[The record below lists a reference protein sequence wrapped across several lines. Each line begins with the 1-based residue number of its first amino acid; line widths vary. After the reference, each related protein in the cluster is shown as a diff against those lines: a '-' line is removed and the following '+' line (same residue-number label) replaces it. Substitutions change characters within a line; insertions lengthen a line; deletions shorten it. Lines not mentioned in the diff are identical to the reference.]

1 MTPLLRLSSLTP
13 FLFFLRPYY
22 FRFQTLL
29 AIALFAPFYSTPA
42 LSQKPAQNDSR
53 VLFSVERADVTVD
66 EFLSVFN
73 KNNYSKKEATREELE
88 EYLGLYV
95 KFKLKVKEAYERG
108 MDTTGKFRREFDN
121 YRDQLAQPYLRDK
134 NTGEELLQE
143 AFQRSKIER
152 RASHIMIRIEENSSP
167 ADSLI
172 AYNKAVEIHKQLLSG
187 SDFESLA
194 REKSED
200 PSAKENG
207 GDLGYFSVFRMI
219 YPFENMA
226 YNTRIGG
233 VSPVF
238 RTQFGYH
245 VLKVTDER
253 PARGEIRVAHLMLL
267 SRTADNDSLKE
278 SARRRIFEIDRRIK
292 SGESFDSLV
301 KQYSEDPSSSGNK
314 GLLPYFGTGR
324 MVPEFENTAYALK
337 AIDDISE
344 PIQTAYGWHILKK
357 VDLKPVPDF
366 EDTKDDLE
374 AKIARDSRANRNKST
389 LLVKLKKEYSWKEN
403 DAALTQFINTI
414 SENSYRDKS
423 WEPPVP
429 GPNDPV
435 LCHFADTVI
444 QQHDFAQYLNENKGA
459 PGSGDF
465 GMYLR
470 NTYREWS
477 DERLLAYENAQLE
490 NKYPEFKSLVKEY
503 REGILLFDLTDE
515 LVWSKAVNDTTGL
528 KAFFEGRR
536 ERYRYGDRIEG
547 AVYVCRNDSVSLAVR
562 KALKSKK
569 NTAAVLLKSFNS
581 VDPLSL
587 RINEGKLEKH
597 AHEVLSQ
604 VEWKKGISADLKF
617 NGQIAFVRINRL
629 IPPAYKELSEI
640 RGLVTSDY
648 QQHLETE
655 WVKSLENKY
664 KVDIR
669 RDVFQS
675 ILPR

>member
-1 MTPLLRLSSLTP
+1 MMSHTLPSITLRSILCQHR
-13 FLFFLRPYY
+13 LRA
-22 FRFQTLL
+22 L
-29 AIALFAPFYSTPA
+29 LFAGLMVILASSPV
-42 LSQKPAQNDSR
+42 LSQKPGQDDAR
-53 VLFSVERADVTVD
+53 VLFTVDQADVTVD

-73 KNNYSKKEATREELE
+73 KNNYSKKAATREELE

-95 KFKLKVKEAYERG
+95 KFKLKVREAYARG
-108 MDTTGKFRREFDN
+108 MDTTAKFRREFDN

-134 NTGEELLQE
+134 DTGEELLRE
-143 AFQRSKIER
+143 AFERSQIER
-152 RASHIMIRIEENSSP
+152 RASHIMIRIEENASP
-167 ADSLI
+167 ADSLV
-172 AYNKAVEIHKQLLSG
+172 AYNKAVEIHKQLISG
-187 SDFESLA
+187 ADFESLA

-207 GDLGYFSVFRMI
+207 GDLGYFSAFRMI

-267 SRTADNDSLKE
+267 SRTADSDSLKE

-292 SGESFDSLV
+292 AGESFDSLV
-301 KQYSEDPSSSGNK
+301 KQYSEDPSSSGSK

-324 MVPEFENTAYALK
+324 MVPEFENAAYALK
-337 AIDDISE
+337 ANGDISE
-344 PIQTAYGWHILKK
+344 PIQTAYGWHIMKR
-357 VDLKPVPDF
+357 VDLKAIPSL
-366 EDTKDDLE
+366 EESKADLE

-389 LLVKLKKEYSWKEN
+389 LLAKLKKEYSWKEN

-444 QQHDFAQYLNENKGA
+444 RQLDFAQYLNENKGA

-470 NTYREWS
+470 NTYREWA

-490 NKYPEFKSLVKEY
+490 RKYPEFRSLVKEY

-547 AVYVCRNDSVSLAVR
+547 AVYVCRDDSVALAVR
-562 KALKSKK
+562 KAIKSKK
-569 NTAAVLLKSFNS
+569 NTSAVLLKTFNAA
-581 VDPLSL
+581 DPLSL
-587 RINEGKLEKH
+587 RIIEGKLEKQ
-597 AHEVLSQ
+597 AHEVLSL
-604 VEWKKGISADLKF
+604 VEWKKGLSADLVH
-617 NGQIAFVRINRL
+617 NGQKVFVRINRL
-629 IPPAYKELSEI
+629 IPPGYKELSEI

-648 QQHLETE
+648 QQQLETE

-664 KVDIR
+664 KIDIR

>member
-1 MTPLLRLSSLTP
+1 MSLPSRLNPSTFIPHYFGALLISGLLTAFCSS
-13 FLFFLRPYY
+13 
-22 FRFQTLL
+22 
-29 AIALFAPFYSTPA
+29 PA
-42 LSQKPAQNDSR
+42 LSQQPAQAVPR
-53 VLFSVERADVTVD
+53 VLFSVDQVDVSVD

-73 KNNYSKKEATREELE
+73 KNNYTKKAATREELE

-95 KFKLKVKEAYERG
+95 KFKLKVQEAYARG
-108 MDTTGKFRREFDN
+108 MDTTAKFRREFDN

-134 NTGEELLQE
+134 HTGEELLQE
-143 AFQRSKIER
+143 AFQRSRIER
-152 RASHIMIRIEENSSP
+152 RASHIMIRIEENASP
-167 ADSLI
+167 ADSL
-172 AYNKAVEIHKQLLSG
+172 ASYNKAVEIHKQLLSG
-187 SDFESLA
+187 ADFESLA

-200 PSAKENG
+200 PSAKENR
-207 GDLGYFSVFRMI
+207 GDLGYFSAFRMI

-226 YNTRIGG
+226 YQTRIGG

-267 SRTADNDSLKE
+267 SRNVDSDSLKE

-292 SGESFDSLV
+292 AGESFDSLV
-301 KQYSEDPSSSGNK
+301 KQHSEDPSSSGSN

-324 MVPEFENTAYALK
+324 MVPEFENAAYALT
-337 AIDDISE
+337 ANGDISD
-344 PIQTAYGWHILKK
+344 PIQTAYGWHIMKR
-357 VDLKPVPDF
+357 VDLKAIPTL
-366 EDTKDDLE
+366 EESKADLE

-389 LLVKLKKEYSWKEN
+389 LLAKLKKEYSWNEN
-403 DAALTQFINTI
+403 DAALGQFISTI

-423 WEPPVP
+423 WEPPMP

-444 QQHDFAQYLNENKGA
+444 RQNAFAQYLNENKGA

-470 NTYREWS
+470 NTYREWT
-477 DERLLAYENAQLE
+477 DEQLLAYEDAQLE
-490 NKYPEFKSLVKEY
+490 RKYPEFRSLVKEY

-515 LVWSKAVNDTTGL
+515 LVWSKAVNDTVGL

-536 ERYRYGDRIEG
+536 EHYRYGARIEG
-547 AVYVCRNDSVSLAVR
+547 AVYVCRDDSVALAVR
-562 KALKSKK
+562 KAIKSKK
-569 NTAAVLLKSFNS
+569 NTSAVLLKSFNAS
-581 VDPLSL
+581 DPLSL
-587 RINEGKLEKH
+587 RIIGGKLEKQ
-597 AHEVLSQ
+597 AHEVLSR
-604 VEWKKGISADLKF
+604 VEWKKGISDVTLH
-617 NGQIAFVRINRL
+617 NGQKVFVQINRL
-629 IPPAYKELSEI
+629 IPPGLKQFSEI

-648 QQHLETE
+648 QQQLEAE

>member
-1 MTPLLRLSSLTP
+1 MSPLSRFILAATHPPFSIHLNLKALIVAGLMFIWCSS
-13 FLFFLRPYY
+13 
-22 FRFQTLL
+22 
-29 AIALFAPFYSTPA
+29 PA
-42 LSQKPAQNDSR
+42 LSQKVGQGDTR
-53 VLFSVERADVTVD
+53 VLFSVDQGEVTVD

-73 KNNYSKKEATREELE
+73 KNNYSKKAATREELE

-95 KFKLKVKEAYERG
+95 KFKLKVREAYARG
-108 MDTTGKFRREFDN
+108 MDTTAKFLREFDN

-134 NTGEELLQE
+134 DTGEELLQE
-143 AFQRSKIER
+143 AFQRSQIER
-152 RASHIMIRIEENSSP
+152 RASHIMIRIEENASP
-167 ADSLI
+167 ADSLT
-172 AYNKAVEIHKQLLSG
+172 AYNKAVELHKQLLSG
-187 SDFESLA
+187 ADFETLA

-267 SRTADNDSLKE
+267 SRTADSDSLKE

-292 SGESFDSLV
+292 AGESFDSLV
-301 KQYSEDPSSSGNK
+301 KQYSEDPSSSASK

-324 MVPEFENTAYALK
+324 MVPEFENAAYALK
-337 AIDDISE
+337 ANGDISD
-344 PIQTAYGWHILKK
+344 PIQTAYGWHIMKR
-357 VDLKPVPDF
+357 VDLKSIPSF
-366 EDTKDDLE
+366 EEAKADLE
-374 AKIARDSRANRNKST
+374 AKIARDSRANRNKSS
-389 LLVKLKKEYSWKEN
+389 LLAKLKKEYAWKEN

-429 GPNDPV
+429 GPNDPI

-444 QQHDFAQYLNENKGA
+444 RQHDFSQYLNENKGS
-459 PGSGDF
+459 PCSGDF
-465 GMYLR
+465 GMFLR
-470 NTYREWS
+470 NTYREWA
-477 DERLLAYENAQLE
+477 DERLLAFENAQLE
-490 NKYPEFKSLVKEY
+490 RKYPEFRSLVKEY

-515 LVWSKAVNDTTGL
+515 LVWSKAVNDTIGL

-536 ERYRYGDRIEG
+536 DRYRFGDRIEG
-547 AVYVCRNDSVSLAVR
+547 AVYVCRDDSVALAVR
-562 KALKSKK
+562 KAIKSKK
-569 NTAAVLLKSFNS
+569 NTTAVLLKNFNAR
-581 VDPLSL
+581 DPLSL
-587 RINEGKLEKH
+587 RIIEGKLEKQ
-597 AHEVLSQ
+597 AHEVLSL
-604 VEWKKGISADLKF
+604 VEWKKGLSPDLVH
-617 NGQIAFVRINRL
+617 NGQKVFVRINRL
-629 IPPAYKELSEI
+629 IPPCLKELSEI

-648 QQHLETE
+648 QQQLETE
-655 WVKSLENKY
+655 WVQSLENKY
-664 KVDIR
+664 KVDIH

>member
-1 MTPLLRLSSLTP
+1 MSPLSRFIPAATHPPFPIHLNLKALIVAGLMFIWCSS
-13 FLFFLRPYY
+13 
-22 FRFQTLL
+22 
-29 AIALFAPFYSTPA
+29 PA
-42 LSQKPAQNDSR
+42 LSQKVGQGDTR
-53 VLFSVERADVTVD
+53 VLFSVDQGEVTVD

-73 KNNYSKKEATREELE
+73 KNNYSKKAATREELE

-95 KFKLKVKEAYERG
+95 KFKLKVREAYARG
-108 MDTTGKFRREFDN
+108 MDTTAKFLREFDN

-134 NTGEELLQE
+134 DTGEELLQE
-143 AFQRSKIER
+143 AFQRSQIER
-152 RASHIMIRIEENSSP
+152 RASHIMIRIEENASP
-167 ADSLI
+167 TDSLT
-172 AYNKAVEIHKQLLSG
+172 AYNKAVELHKQLLSG
-187 SDFESLA
+187 ADFETLA

-267 SRTADNDSLKE
+267 SRTADSDSLKE

-292 SGESFDSLV
+292 AGESFDSLV
-301 KQYSEDPSSSGNK
+301 KQYSEDPSSSASK

-324 MVPEFENTAYALK
+324 MVPEFENAAYALK
-337 AIDDISE
+337 ANGDISD
-344 PIQTAYGWHILKK
+344 PIQTAYGWHIMKR
-357 VDLKPVPDF
+357 VDLKSIPSF
-366 EDTKDDLE
+366 EEAKADLE
-374 AKIARDSRANRNKST
+374 AKIARDSRANRNKSS
-389 LLVKLKKEYSWKEN
+389 LLAKLKKEYAWKEN

-429 GPNDPV
+429 GPNDPI

-444 QQHDFAQYLNENKGA
+444 RQHDFAQYLNENKGA

-465 GMYLR
+465 GMFLR
-470 NTYREWS
+470 NTYREWA
-477 DERLLAYENAQLE
+477 DERLLAFENAQLE
-490 NKYPEFKSLVKEY
+490 RKYPEFRSLVKEY

-515 LVWSKAVNDTTGL
+515 LVWSKAVNDTIGL

-536 ERYRYGDRIEG
+536 DRYRFGDRIEG
-547 AVYVCRNDSVSLAVR
+547 AVYVCRDDSVALAVR
-562 KALKSKK
+562 KAIKSKK
-569 NTAAVLLKSFNS
+569 NTTAVLLKNFNAR
-581 VDPLSL
+581 DPLSL
-587 RINEGKLEKH
+587 RIIEGKLEKQ
-597 AHEVLSQ
+597 AHEVLSL
-604 VEWKKGISADLKF
+604 VEWKKGLSPDLVH
-617 NGQIAFVRINRL
+617 NGQKVFVRINRL
-629 IPPAYKELSEI
+629 IPPCLKELSEI

-648 QQHLETE
+648 QQQLETE
-655 WVKSLENKY
+655 WVQSLENKY
-664 KVDIR
+664 KVDIH

>member
-1 MTPLLRLSSLTP
+1 MSPLSRFIPAATHPPFPIHLNLKALIVAGLMFIWCSS
-13 FLFFLRPYY
+13 
-22 FRFQTLL
+22 
-29 AIALFAPFYSTPA
+29 PA
-42 LSQKPAQNDSR
+42 LSQKVGQGDTR
-53 VLFSVERADVTVD
+53 VLFSVDQGEVTVD

-73 KNNYSKKEATREELE
+73 KNNYSKKAATREELE

-95 KFKLKVKEAYERG
+95 KFKLKVREAYARG
-108 MDTTGKFRREFDN
+108 MDTTAKFLREFDN

-134 NTGEELLQE
+134 DTGEELLQE
-143 AFQRSKIER
+143 AFQRSQIER
-152 RASHIMIRIEENSSP
+152 RASHIMIRIEENASP
-167 ADSLI
+167 ADSLT
-172 AYNKAVEIHKQLLSG
+172 AYNKAVELHKQLLSG
-187 SDFESLA
+187 ADFETLA

-267 SRTADNDSLKE
+267 SRTADSDSLKE

-292 SGESFDSLV
+292 AGESFDSLV
-301 KQYSEDPSSSGNK
+301 KQYSEDPSSSASK

-324 MVPEFENTAYALK
+324 MVPEFENAAYALK
-337 AIDDISE
+337 ANGDISD
-344 PIQTAYGWHILKK
+344 PIQTAYGWHIMKR
-357 VDLKPVPDF
+357 VDLKSIPSF
-366 EDTKDDLE
+366 EEAKADLE
-374 AKIARDSRANRNKST
+374 AKIARDSRANRNKSS
-389 LLVKLKKEYSWKEN
+389 LLAKLKKEYAWKEN
-403 DAALTQFINTI
+403 DAALTQFVNTI

-429 GPNDPV
+429 GPNDPI

-444 QQHDFAQYLNENKGA
+444 RQHDFAQYLNENKGA

-465 GMYLR
+465 GMFLR
-470 NTYREWS
+470 NTYREWA
-477 DERLLAYENAQLE
+477 DERLLAFENAQLE
-490 NKYPEFKSLVKEY
+490 RKYPEFRSLVKEY

-515 LVWSKAVNDTTGL
+515 LVWSKAVNDTIGL

-536 ERYRYGDRIEG
+536 DRYRFGDRIEG
-547 AVYVCRNDSVSLAVR
+547 AVYVCRDDSVALAVR
-562 KALKSKK
+562 KAIKSKK
-569 NTAAVLLKSFNS
+569 NTTAVLLKNFNAR
-581 VDPLSL
+581 DPLSL
-587 RINEGKLEKH
+587 RIIEGKLEKQ
-597 AHEVLSQ
+597 AHEVLSL
-604 VEWKKGISADLKF
+604 VEWKKGLSPDLVH
-617 NGQIAFVRINRL
+617 NGQKVFVRINRL
-629 IPPAYKELSEI
+629 IPPCLKELSEI

-648 QQHLETE
+648 QQQLETE
-655 WVKSLENKY
+655 WVQSLENKY
-664 KVDIR
+664 KVDIH

>member
-1 MTPLLRLSSLTP
+1 MSSLSRFIPAATHPP
-13 FLFFLRPYY
+13 FPIHLNLK
-22 FRFQTLL
+22 
-29 AIALFAPFYSTPA
+29 ALIVAGLMFIWCSSPA
-42 LSQKPAQNDSR
+42 LSQKVGQGDTR
-53 VLFSVERADVTVD
+53 VLFSVDQGEVTVD

-73 KNNYSKKEATREELE
+73 KNNYSKKAATREELE

-95 KFKLKVKEAYERG
+95 KFKLKVREAYARG
-108 MDTTGKFRREFDN
+108 MDTTAKFLREFDN

-134 NTGEELLQE
+134 DTGEELLQE
-143 AFQRSKIER
+143 AFQRSQIER
-152 RASHIMIRIEENSSP
+152 RASHIMIRIEENASP
-167 ADSLI
+167 ADSLT
-172 AYNKAVEIHKQLLSG
+172 AYNKAVELHKQLLSG
-187 SDFESLA
+187 ADFETLA

-226 YNTRIGG
+226 YNTQIGG

-267 SRTADNDSLKE
+267 SRTADSDSLKE

-292 SGESFDSLV
+292 AGESFDSLV
-301 KQYSEDPSSSGNK
+301 KQYSEDPSSSASK

-324 MVPEFENTAYALK
+324 MVPEFENAAYALK
-337 AIDDISE
+337 ANGDISD
-344 PIQTAYGWHILKK
+344 PIQTAYGWHIMKR
-357 VDLKPVPDF
+357 VDLKAIPSF
-366 EDTKDDLE
+366 EEAKADLE

-389 LLVKLKKEYSWKEN
+389 LLAKLKKEYAWKEN

-429 GPNDPV
+429 GPNDPI

-444 QQHDFAQYLNENKGA
+444 RQYDFAQYLNENKGA

-465 GMYLR
+465 GMFLR
-470 NTYREWS
+470 NTYREWA
-477 DERLLAYENAQLE
+477 DERLLAFENAQLE
-490 NKYPEFKSLVKEY
+490 RKYPEFRSLVKEY

-515 LVWSKAVNDTTGL
+515 LVWSKAVNDTIGL

-536 ERYRYGDRIEG
+536 ERYRFGDRIEG
-547 AVYVCRNDSVSLAVR
+547 AVYVCRDDSVAMAVR
-562 KALKSKK
+562 KAIKSKK
-569 NTAAVLLKSFNS
+569 NTTAVLLKNFNAR
-581 VDPLSL
+581 DPLSL
-587 RINEGKLEKH
+587 RIIEGKLEKQ
-597 AHEVLSQ
+597 AHEVLSL
-604 VEWKKGISADLKF
+604 VEWKKGLSPDLVH
-617 NGQIAFVRINRL
+617 NGQKVFVRINRL
-629 IPPAYKELSEI
+629 IPPCLKELSEI

-648 QQHLETE
+648 QQQLETE
-655 WVKSLENKY
+655 WVQSLENKY
-664 KVDIR
+664 KVDIH

>member
-1 MTPLLRLSSLTP
+1 MYMIPLMRLRFLSPFLFLLSPPLFRTLLAFALLTP
-13 FLFFLRPYY
+13 FCS
-22 FRFQTLL
+22 
-29 AIALFAPFYSTPA
+29 APA
-42 LSQKPAQNDSR
+42 LSQKPTQDDTR
-53 VLFSVERADVTVD
+53 VLFSVDQAGVTVD

-95 KFKLKVKEAYERG
+95 KFKLKVREAYERG
-108 MDTTGKFRREFDN
+108 MDTTAKFRREFDN

-134 NTGEELLQE
+134 DTGKELLQE
-143 AFQRSKIER
+143 AFQRSRIER
-152 RASHIMIRIEENSSP
+152 RASHIMIRIEENASP
-167 ADSLI
+167 ADSLA
-172 AYNKAVEIHKQLLSG
+172 AYNKAVDIHKQLLSG

-267 SRTADNDSLKE
+267 SRNADGDSLKE

-292 SGESFDSLV
+292 AGESFDSLV
-301 KQYSEDPSSSGNK
+301 KQYSEDPSSSGSK

-324 MVPEFENTAYALK
+324 MVPEFENAAYALK
-337 AIDDISE
+337 SNGDISE
-344 PIQTAYGWHILKK
+344 PVQTAYGWHIMKR
-357 VDLKPVPDF
+357 VDLKAIPSF
-366 EDTKDDLE
+366 EESEADLE

-389 LLVKLKKEYSWKEN
+389 LLTKLKKEYGWKEN

-444 QQHDFAQYLNENKGA
+444 RQQDFARYLNENKGA

-470 NTYREWS
+470 NTYREWAN
-477 DERLLAYENAQLE
+477 EQLLAFENAQLE
-490 NKYPEFKSLVKEY
+490 RKYPEFQALVKEY

-515 LVWSKAVNDTTGL
+515 LVWSKAVNDTIGL

-536 ERYRYGDRIEG
+536 ELYRYGDRIEG
-547 AVYVCRNDSVSLAVR
+547 AVYICRDDSVALAVR
-562 KALKSKK
+562 KAMKSKK
-569 NTAAVLLKSFNS
+569 NTSAVLLKSLNAG
-581 VDPLSL
+581 DPLSL
-587 RINEGKLEKH
+587 RIIEGKLEKQ
-597 AHEVLSQ
+597 AHEVLSL
-604 VEWKKGISADLKF
+604 VEWKKGISADLTH
-617 NGQIAFVRINRL
+617 NGQRVFVRINRL
-629 IPPAYKELSEI
+629 IPPGYKELSEI

-648 QQHLETE
+648 QQLLETE

>member
-1 MTPLLRLSSLTP
+1 MSPLSRFILAATHPPFPIHLNLKALIVAGLMFIWCSS
-13 FLFFLRPYY
+13 
-22 FRFQTLL
+22 
-29 AIALFAPFYSTPA
+29 PA
-42 LSQKPAQNDSR
+42 LSQKVGQGDTR
-53 VLFSVERADVTVD
+53 VLFSVDQGEVTVD

-73 KNNYSKKEATREELE
+73 KNNYSKKAATREELE

-95 KFKLKVKEAYERG
+95 KFKLKVREAYARG
-108 MDTTGKFRREFDN
+108 MDTTAKFLREFDN

-134 NTGEELLQE
+134 DTGEELLQE
-143 AFQRSKIER
+143 AFQRSQIER
-152 RASHIMIRIEENSSP
+152 RASHIMIRIEENASP
-167 ADSLI
+167 ADSLT
-172 AYNKAVEIHKQLLSG
+172 AYNKAVELHKQLLSG
-187 SDFESLA
+187 ADFETLA

-267 SRTADNDSLKE
+267 SRTADSDSLKE

-292 SGESFDSLV
+292 AGESFDSLV
-301 KQYSEDPSSSGNK
+301 KQYSEDPSSSASK

-324 MVPEFENTAYALK
+324 MVPEFENAAYALK
-337 AIDDISE
+337 ANGDISD
-344 PIQTAYGWHILKK
+344 PIQTAYGWHIMKR
-357 VDLKPVPDF
+357 VDLKSIPSF
-366 EDTKDDLE
+366 EEAKADLE
-374 AKIARDSRANRNKST
+374 AKIARDSRANRNKSS
-389 LLVKLKKEYSWKEN
+389 LLAKLKKEYAWKEN

-429 GPNDPV
+429 GPNDPI

-444 QQHDFAQYLNENKGA
+444 RQHDFAQYLNENKGA

-465 GMYLR
+465 GMFLR
-470 NTYREWS
+470 NTYREWA
-477 DERLLAYENAQLE
+477 DERLLAFENAQLE
-490 NKYPEFKSLVKEY
+490 RKYPEFRSLVKEY

-515 LVWSKAVNDTTGL
+515 LVWSKAVNDTIGL

-536 ERYRYGDRIEG
+536 DRYRFGDRIEG
-547 AVYVCRNDSVSLAVR
+547 AVYVCRDDSVALAVR
-562 KALKSKK
+562 KAIKSKK
-569 NTAAVLLKSFNS
+569 NTTAVLLKNFNAR
-581 VDPLSL
+581 DPLSL
-587 RINEGKLEKH
+587 RIIEGKLEKQ
-597 AHEVLSQ
+597 AHEVLSL
-604 VEWKKGISADLKF
+604 VEWKKGLSPDLVH
-617 NGQIAFVRINRL
+617 NGQKVFVRINRL
-629 IPPAYKELSEI
+629 IPPCLKELSEI

-648 QQHLETE
+648 QQQLETE
-655 WVKSLENKY
+655 WVQSLENKY
-664 KVDIR
+664 KVDIH

>member
-1 MTPLLRLSSLTP
+1 MSSLSRFIPAATHPP
-13 FLFFLRPYY
+13 FPIHLNLK
-22 FRFQTLL
+22 
-29 AIALFAPFYSTPA
+29 ALIVAGLMFIWCSSPA
-42 LSQKPAQNDSR
+42 LSQKVGQGDTR
-53 VLFSVERADVTVD
+53 VLFSVDQGEVTVD

-73 KNNYSKKEATREELE
+73 KNNYSKKAATREELE

-95 KFKLKVKEAYERG
+95 KFKLKVREAYARG
-108 MDTTGKFRREFDN
+108 MDTTAKFLREFDN

-134 NTGEELLQE
+134 DTGEELLQE
-143 AFQRSKIER
+143 AFQRSQIER
-152 RASHIMIRIEENSSP
+152 RASHIMIRIEENASP
-167 ADSLI
+167 ADSLT
-172 AYNKAVEIHKQLLSG
+172 AYNKAVELHKQLLSG
-187 SDFESLA
+187 ADFETLA

-226 YNTRIGG
+226 YNTQIGG

-267 SRTADNDSLKE
+267 SRTADSDSLKE

-292 SGESFDSLV
+292 AGESFDSLV
-301 KQYSEDPSSSGNK
+301 KQYSEDPSSSASK

-324 MVPEFENTAYALK
+324 MVPEFENAAYALK
-337 AIDDISE
+337 ANGDISD
-344 PIQTAYGWHILKK
+344 PIQTAYGWHIMKR
-357 VDLKPVPDF
+357 VDLKAIPSF
-366 EDTKDDLE
+366 EEAKADLE

-389 LLVKLKKEYSWKEN
+389 LLAKLKKEYAWKEN

-429 GPNDPV
+429 GPNDPI

-444 QQHDFAQYLNENKGA
+444 RQYDFAQYLNENKGA

-465 GMYLR
+465 GMFLR
-470 NTYREWS
+470 NTYREWA
-477 DERLLAYENAQLE
+477 DERLLAFENAQLE
-490 NKYPEFKSLVKEY
+490 RKYPEFRSLVKEY

-515 LVWSKAVNDTTGL
+515 LVWSKAVNDTIGL

-536 ERYRYGDRIEG
+536 ERYRFGDRIEG
-547 AVYVCRNDSVSLAVR
+547 AVYVCRDDSVAMAVR
-562 KALKSKK
+562 KAIKSKK
-569 NTAAVLLKSFNS
+569 NTTAVLLKNFNAR
-581 VDPLSL
+581 DPLSL
-587 RINEGKLEKH
+587 RIIEGKLEKQ
-597 AHEVLSQ
+597 AHEVLSL
-604 VEWKKGISADLKF
+604 VEWKKGLSPDLVH
-617 NGQIAFVRINRL
+617 NGQKVFVRINRL
-629 IPPAYKELSEI
+629 IPPCLKELSEI

-648 QQHLETE
+648 QQQLETE
-655 WVKSLENKY
+655 WVQSLENKY
-664 KVDIR
+664 KVDIHR
-669 RDVFQS
+669 YVFQS

>member
-1 MTPLLRLSSLTP
+1 
-13 FLFFLRPYY
+13 
-22 FRFQTLL
+22 
-29 AIALFAPFYSTPA
+29 
-42 LSQKPAQNDSR
+42 
-53 VLFSVERADVTVD
+53 
-66 EFLSVFN
+66 
-73 KNNYSKKEATREELE
+73 
-88 EYLGLYV
+88 
-95 KFKLKVKEAYERG
+95 
-108 MDTTGKFRREFDN
+108 MDTTAKFLREFDN

-134 NTGEELLQE
+134 DTGEELLQE
-143 AFQRSKIER
+143 AFQRSQIER
-152 RASHIMIRIEENSSP
+152 RASHIMIRIEENASP
-167 ADSLI
+167 ADSLT
-172 AYNKAVEIHKQLLSG
+172 AYNKAVELHKQLLSG
-187 SDFESLA
+187 ADFETLA

-226 YNTRIGG
+226 YNTQIGG

-267 SRTADNDSLKE
+267 SRTADSDSLKE

-292 SGESFDSLV
+292 AGESFDSLV
-301 KQYSEDPSSSGNK
+301 KQYSEDPSSSASK

-324 MVPEFENTAYALK
+324 MVPEFENAAYALK
-337 AIDDISE
+337 ANGDISD
-344 PIQTAYGWHILKK
+344 PIQTAYGWHIMKR
-357 VDLKPVPDF
+357 VDLKAIPSF
-366 EDTKDDLE
+366 EEAKADLE

-389 LLVKLKKEYSWKEN
+389 LLAKLKKEYAWKEN

-429 GPNDPV
+429 GPNDPI

-444 QQHDFAQYLNENKGA
+444 RQYDFAQYLNENKGA

-465 GMYLR
+465 GMFLR
-470 NTYREWS
+470 NTYREWA
-477 DERLLAYENAQLE
+477 DERLLAFENAQLE
-490 NKYPEFKSLVKEY
+490 RKYPEFRSLVKEY

-515 LVWSKAVNDTTGL
+515 LVWSKAVNDTIGL

-536 ERYRYGDRIEG
+536 ERYRFGDRIEG
-547 AVYVCRNDSVSLAVR
+547 AVYVCRDDSVAMAVR
-562 KALKSKK
+562 KAIKSKK
-569 NTAAVLLKSFNS
+569 NTTAVLLKNFNAR
-581 VDPLSL
+581 DPLSL
-587 RINEGKLEKH
+587 RIIEGKLEKQ
-597 AHEVLSQ
+597 AHEVLSL
-604 VEWKKGISADLKF
+604 VEWKKGLSPDLVH
-617 NGQIAFVRINRL
+617 NGQKVFVRINRL
-629 IPPAYKELSEI
+629 IPPCLKELSEI

-648 QQHLETE
+648 QQQLETE
-655 WVKSLENKY
+655 WVQSLENKY
-664 KVDIR
+664 KVDIH

>member
-1 MTPLLRLSSLTP
+1 MSPLSRFIPAATHPPFPIHLNLKALIVAGLMFIWCSS
-13 FLFFLRPYY
+13 
-22 FRFQTLL
+22 
-29 AIALFAPFYSTPA
+29 PA
-42 LSQKPAQNDSR
+42 LSQKVGQGDTR
-53 VLFSVERADVTVD
+53 VLFSVDQGEVTVD

-73 KNNYSKKEATREELE
+73 KNNYSKKAATREELE

-95 KFKLKVKEAYERG
+95 KFKLKVREAYARG
-108 MDTTGKFRREFDN
+108 MDTTAKFLREFDN

-134 NTGEELLQE
+134 DTGEELLQE
-143 AFQRSKIER
+143 AFQRSQIER
-152 RASHIMIRIEENSSP
+152 RASHIMIRIEENASP
-167 ADSLI
+167 ADSLT
-172 AYNKAVEIHKQLLSG
+172 AYNKAVELHKQLLSG
-187 SDFESLA
+187 ADFETLA

-267 SRTADNDSLKE
+267 SRTADSDSLKE

-292 SGESFDSLV
+292 AGESFDSLV
-301 KQYSEDPSSSGNK
+301 KQYSEDPSSSASK

-324 MVPEFENTAYALK
+324 MVPEFENAAYALK
-337 AIDDISE
+337 ANGDISD
-344 PIQTAYGWHILKK
+344 PIQTAYGWHIMKR
-357 VDLKPVPDF
+357 VDLKSIPSF
-366 EDTKDDLE
+366 EEAKADLE
-374 AKIARDSRANRNKST
+374 AKIARDSRANRNKSS
-389 LLVKLKKEYSWKEN
+389 LLAKLKKEYAWKEN

-429 GPNDPV
+429 GPNDPI

-444 QQHDFAQYLNENKGA
+444 RQHDFAQYLNENKGA

-465 GMYLR
+465 GMFLR
-470 NTYREWS
+470 NTYREWA
-477 DERLLAYENAQLE
+477 DERLLAFENAQLE
-490 NKYPEFKSLVKEY
+490 RKYPEFRSLVKEY

-515 LVWSKAVNDTTGL
+515 LVWSKAVNDTIGL

-536 ERYRYGDRIEG
+536 DRYRFGDRIEG
-547 AVYVCRNDSVSLAVR
+547 AVYVCRDDSVALAVR
-562 KALKSKK
+562 KAIKSKK
-569 NTAAVLLKSFNS
+569 NTTAVLLKNFNAR
-581 VDPLSL
+581 DPLSL
-587 RINEGKLEKH
+587 RIIEGKLEKQ
-597 AHEVLSQ
+597 AHEVLSL
-604 VEWKKGISADLKF
+604 VEWKKGLSPDLVH
-617 NGQIAFVRINRL
+617 NGQKVFVRINRL
-629 IPPAYKELSEI
+629 IPPCLKELSEI

-648 QQHLETE
+648 QQQLETE
-655 WVKSLENKY
+655 WVQSLENKY
-664 KVDIR
+664 KVDIH

>member
-1 MTPLLRLSSLTP
+1 MSPLSRFIPAATHPSFPIHLNLKALIVAGLMFIWCSS
-13 FLFFLRPYY
+13 
-22 FRFQTLL
+22 
-29 AIALFAPFYSTPA
+29 PA
-42 LSQKPAQNDSR
+42 LSQKVGQGDTR
-53 VLFSVERADVTVD
+53 VLFSVDQGEVTVD

-73 KNNYSKKEATREELE
+73 KNNYSKKAATREELE

-95 KFKLKVKEAYERG
+95 KFKLKVREAYARG
-108 MDTTGKFRREFDN
+108 MDTTAKFLREFDN

-134 NTGEELLQE
+134 DTGEELLQE
-143 AFQRSKIER
+143 AFQRSQIER
-152 RASHIMIRIEENSSP
+152 RASHIMIRIEENASP
-167 ADSLI
+167 TDSLT
-172 AYNKAVEIHKQLLSG
+172 AYNKAVELHKQLLSG
-187 SDFESLA
+187 ADFETLA

-245 VLKVTDER
+245 VLKVTEER

-267 SRTADNDSLKE
+267 SRTADSDSLKE

-292 SGESFDSLV
+292 AGESFDSLV
-301 KQYSEDPSSSGNK
+301 KQYSEDPSSSASK

-324 MVPEFENTAYALK
+324 MVPEFENAAYALK
-337 AIDDISE
+337 ANGDISD
-344 PIQTAYGWHILKK
+344 PIQTAYGWHIMKR
-357 VDLKPVPDF
+357 VDLKSIPGF
-366 EDTKDDLE
+366 EEAKADLE
-374 AKIARDSRANRNKST
+374 AKIARDSRANRNKSS
-389 LLVKLKKEYSWKEN
+389 LLAKLKKEYAWKEN

-429 GPNDPV
+429 GPNDPI

-444 QQHDFAQYLNENKGA
+444 RQHDFAQYLNENKGA

-465 GMYLR
+465 GMFLR
-470 NTYREWS
+470 NTYREWA
-477 DERLLAYENAQLE
+477 DERLLAFENAQLE
-490 NKYPEFKSLVKEY
+490 RKYPEFRSLVKEY

-515 LVWSKAVNDTTGL
+515 LVWSKAVNDTIGL

-536 ERYRYGDRIEG
+536 DRYRFGDRIEG
-547 AVYVCRNDSVSLAVR
+547 AVYVCRDDSVALAVR
-562 KALKSKK
+562 KAIKSKK
-569 NTAAVLLKSFNS
+569 NTTAVLLKNFNAR
-581 VDPLSL
+581 DPLSL
-587 RINEGKLEKH
+587 RIIEGKLEKQ
-597 AHEVLSQ
+597 AHEVLSL
-604 VEWKKGISADLKF
+604 VEWKKGLSPDLVH
-617 NGQIAFVRINRL
+617 NGQKVFVRINRL
-629 IPPAYKELSEI
+629 IPPCLKELSEI

-648 QQHLETE
+648 QQQLETE
-655 WVKSLENKY
+655 WVQSLENKY
-664 KVDIR
+664 KVDIH

>member
-1 MTPLLRLSSLTP
+1 MLNYPPSKHSSRKPVDIRALLI
-13 FLFFLRPYY
+13 
-22 FRFQTLL
+22 TLL
-29 AIALFAPFYSTPA
+29 LSILGPVTSQAQTPA
-42 LSQKPAQNDSR
+42 PAPGDPR
-53 VLFSVERADVTVD
+53 VLFTVDGIQTTVD

-73 KNNYSKKEATREELE
+73 KNNYSKKAATREELE

-95 KFKLKVKEAYERG
+95 KFKLKVQEAYARG
-108 MDTTGKFRREFDN
+108 MDTTAKFRREFDN

-134 NTGEELLQE
+134 ETGDELLRE
-143 AFQRSKIER
+143 AFQRSQIER
-152 RASHIMIRIEENSSP
+152 RASHIMIRIEENASP
-167 ADSLI
+167 ADSLA
-172 AYNKAVEIHKQLLSG
+172 AYNKAVDIHKQLLTG
-187 SDFESLA
+187 GDFEALA

-226 YNTRIGG
+226 FQTRIGG
-233 VSPVF
+233 ISPVF

-267 SRTADNDSLKE
+267 SRNADSDSLKE
-278 SARRRIFEIDRRIK
+278 SARRRIFEIDRRLK
-292 SGESFDSLV
+292 SGEPFDSLV
-301 KQYSEDPSSSGNK
+301 KQYSEDPSSSSNK

-324 MVPEFENTAYALK
+324 MVPEFENAAYGLK
-337 AIDDISE
+337 ANGDISE
-344 PIQTAYGWHILKK
+344 PIQTAYGWHIMKR
-357 VDLKPVPDF
+357 VDLKAIPGF
-366 EDTKDDLE
+366 EESKADLE

-389 LLVKLKKEYSWKEN
+389 LLARLKKEYNWKIDET
-403 DAALTQFINTI
+403 ALTQFINTI

-435 LCHFADTVI
+435 LCRFADTTVR
-444 QQHDFAQYLNENKGA
+444 QDRFAQFLNENKGA

-470 NTYREWS
+470 NSFREWA
-477 DERLLAYENAQLE
+477 DEQLLEYEDTRLES
-490 NKYPEFKSLVKEY
+490 KYPEFKALVKEY

-515 LVWSKAVNDTTGL
+515 LVWSKAVNDTGGL
-528 KAFFEGRR
+528 KAFFDGRR
-536 ERYRYGDRIEG
+536 ENYRYGPRIEG
-547 AVYVCRNDSVSLAVR
+547 AVYVCRDEIISSAVR
-562 KALKSKK
+562 KDMKSKK
-569 NTAAVLLKSFNS
+569 NTSAVLLKKFNAE
-581 VDPLSL
+581 DPLSL
-587 RINEGKLEKH
+587 KIIEGKLEKQ

-604 VEWKKGISADLKF
+604 VEWKKGVSADISH
-617 NGQIAFVRINRL
+617 NGQKVFVRIDRL
-629 IPPAYKELSEI
+629 IDPGYKELSEI

-648 QQHLETE
+648 QQQLESE
-655 WVKSLENKY
+655 WVRSLEKKY
-664 KVDIR
+664 PVDIR

>member
-1 MTPLLRLSSLTP
+1 MSPLSRFILAATHPPFPIHLNLKALIVAGLMFIWCSS
-13 FLFFLRPYY
+13 
-22 FRFQTLL
+22 
-29 AIALFAPFYSTPA
+29 PA
-42 LSQKPAQNDSR
+42 LSQKVGQGDTR
-53 VLFSVERADVTVD
+53 VLFSVDQGEVTVD

-73 KNNYSKKEATREELE
+73 KNNYSKKAATREELE

-95 KFKLKVKEAYERG
+95 KFKLKVREAYARG
-108 MDTTGKFRREFDN
+108 MDTTAKFLREFDN

-134 NTGEELLQE
+134 DTGEELLQE
-143 AFQRSKIER
+143 AFQRSQIER
-152 RASHIMIRIEENSSP
+152 RASHIMIRIEENASP
-167 ADSLI
+167 ADSLT
-172 AYNKAVEIHKQLLSG
+172 AYNKAVELHKQLLSG
-187 SDFESLA
+187 ADFETLA

-267 SRTADNDSLKE
+267 SRTADSDSLKE

-292 SGESFDSLV
+292 AGESFDSLV
-301 KQYSEDPSSSGNK
+301 KQYSEDPSSSASK

-324 MVPEFENTAYALK
+324 MVPEFENAAYALK
-337 AIDDISE
+337 ANGDISD
-344 PIQTAYGWHILKK
+344 PIQTAYGWHIMKR
-357 VDLKPVPDF
+357 VDLKSIPSF
-366 EDTKDDLE
+366 EEAKADLE
-374 AKIARDSRANRNKST
+374 AKIARDSRANRNKSS
-389 LLVKLKKEYSWKEN
+389 LLAKLKKEYAWKEN

-429 GPNDPV
+429 GPNDPI

-444 QQHDFAQYLNENKGA
+444 RQHDFAQYLNENKGA

-465 GMYLR
+465 GMFLR
-470 NTYREWS
+470 NTYREWA
-477 DERLLAYENAQLE
+477 DERLLAFENAQLE
-490 NKYPEFKSLVKEY
+490 RKYPEFRSLVKEY

-515 LVWSKAVNDTTGL
+515 LVWSKAVNDTIGL

-536 ERYRYGDRIEG
+536 DRYRFGDRIEG
-547 AVYVCRNDSVSLAVR
+547 AVYVCRDDSVALAVR
-562 KALKSKK
+562 KAIKSKK
-569 NTAAVLLKSFNS
+569 NTTAVLLKNFNAR
-581 VDPLSL
+581 DPLSL
-587 RINEGKLEKH
+587 RIIEGKLEKQ
-597 AHEVLSQ
+597 AHEVLSL
-604 VEWKKGISADLKF
+604 VEWKKGLSPDLVH
-617 NGQIAFVRINRL
+617 NGQKVFVRINRL
-629 IPPAYKELSEI
+629 IPPCLKELSEI

-648 QQHLETE
+648 QQQLETE
-655 WVKSLENKY
+655 WVQSLEIKY
-664 KVDIR
+664 KVDIH

>member
-1 MTPLLRLSSLTP
+1 MSPLSRFILAATHPPFPIHLNLKALIVAGLMFIWCSS
-13 FLFFLRPYY
+13 
-22 FRFQTLL
+22 
-29 AIALFAPFYSTPA
+29 PA
-42 LSQKPAQNDSR
+42 LSQKVGQGDTR
-53 VLFSVERADVTVD
+53 VLFSVDQGEVTVN

-73 KNNYSKKEATREELE
+73 KNNYSKKAATREELE

-95 KFKLKVKEAYERG
+95 KFKLKVREAYARG
-108 MDTTGKFRREFDN
+108 MDTTAKFLREFDN

-134 NTGEELLQE
+134 DTGEELLQE
-143 AFQRSKIER
+143 AFQRSQIER
-152 RASHIMIRIEENSSP
+152 RASHIMIRIEENASP
-167 ADSLI
+167 ADSLT
-172 AYNKAVEIHKQLLSG
+172 AYNKAVELHKQLLSG
-187 SDFESLA
+187 ADFETLA

-267 SRTADNDSLKE
+267 SRTADSDSLKE

-292 SGESFDSLV
+292 AGESFDSLV
-301 KQYSEDPSSSGNK
+301 KQYSEDPSSSASK

-324 MVPEFENTAYALK
+324 MVPEFENAAYALK
-337 AIDDISE
+337 ANGDISD
-344 PIQTAYGWHILKK
+344 PIQTAYGWHIMKR
-357 VDLKPVPDF
+357 VDLKSIPSF
-366 EDTKDDLE
+366 EEAKADLE
-374 AKIARDSRANRNKST
+374 AKIARDSRANRNKSS
-389 LLVKLKKEYSWKEN
+389 LLAKLKKEYAWKEN

-429 GPNDPV
+429 GPNDPI

-444 QQHDFAQYLNENKGA
+444 RQHDFAQYLNENKGA

-465 GMYLR
+465 GMFLR
-470 NTYREWS
+470 NTYREWA
-477 DERLLAYENAQLE
+477 DERLLAFENAQLE
-490 NKYPEFKSLVKEY
+490 RKYPEFRSLVKEY

-515 LVWSKAVNDTTGL
+515 LVWSKAVNDTIGL

-536 ERYRYGDRIEG
+536 DRYRFGDRIEG
-547 AVYVCRNDSVSLAVR
+547 AVYVCRDDSVALAVR
-562 KALKSKK
+562 KAIKSKK
-569 NTAAVLLKSFNS
+569 NTTAVLLKNFNAR
-581 VDPLSL
+581 DPLSL
-587 RINEGKLEKH
+587 RIIEGKLEKQ
-597 AHEVLSQ
+597 AHEVLSL
-604 VEWKKGISADLKF
+604 VEWKKGLSPDLVH
-617 NGQIAFVRINRL
+617 NGQKVFVRINRL
-629 IPPAYKELSEI
+629 IPPCLKELSEI

-648 QQHLETE
+648 QQQLETE
-655 WVKSLENKY
+655 WVQSLENKY
-664 KVDIR
+664 KVDIH